1 MDENKK
7 LLFKHD
13 EAWDAEKLHL
23 IWAEIEEIAKELEI
37 SYYPPQFEVISA
49 EQMID
54 AYTSVAMPVMYRHWS
69 FGKAFIQQN
78 HDYQEG
84 RMGLAYE
91 VVINSNPAIAY
102 LMESNSITMMAL
114 VMAHAS
120 VGHSAVFKNNYL
132 FKTWTDAGGIID
144 YLVYA
149 KNYIKKCE
157 ERYGDEAVERV
168 LDAAHSIQQYG
179 VDKYKRK
186 TRNKSSAKKAQREIE
201 RHQQKIDD
209 FDDLW
214 DKTVPKAEF
223 VYDLD
228 DDHPG
233 QLEEPEENLLYFI
246 EKQAPTLPTWKR
258 EIIRIV
264 RRLATYWYPQGRT
277 QVVNE
282 GYATFTHHYIMNRL
296 YERGLIDE
304 GSFIEFIANHTGV
317 ITQYDYDN
325 KYYSGFNVYTVGF
338 NIFRDLKRMC
348 ENPTDED
355 REWFPDIVGKKWQD
369 VINTA
374 MKNYDNETF
383 INQFLSPKVMRDMK
397 LFAVLDS
404 YREKDYVVSG
414 IHDEQGYR
422 TVREIFARQYN
433 RSRHIPDITVVAADL
448 NGSRELVL
456 FHNDINDV
464 PLDERS
470 ATQVLQ
476 YVAELWEYDVRL
488 ETISLNS
495 RGPAN
500 KDIVVKGPNSEISK
514 LRVSPRDPYFSPE
527 TD

>member
-1 MDENKK
+1 M
-7 LLFKHD
+7 
-13 EAWDAEKLHL
+13 
-23 IWAEIEEIAKELEI
+23 
-37 SYYPPQFEVISA
+37 
-49 EQMID
+49 
-54 AYTSVAMPVMYRHWS
+54 
-69 FGKAFIQQN
+69 
-78 HDYQEG
+78 
-84 RMGLAYE
+84 
-91 VVINSNPAIAY
+91 
-102 LMESNSITMMAL
+102 
-114 VMAHAS
+114 
-120 VGHSAVFKNNYL
+120 
-132 FKTWTDAGGIID
+132 
-144 YLVYA
+144 
-149 KNYIKKCE
+149 
-157 ERYGDEAVERV
+157 
-168 LDAAHSIQQYG
+168 
-179 VDKYKRK
+179 
-186 TRNKSSAKKAQREIE
+186 QREIE

-209 FDDLW
+209 YDDLW
-214 DKTVPKAEF
+214 EKTVPKMSTNDRA
-223 VYDLD
+223 D
-228 DDHPG
+228 DDHVG

-246 EKQAPTLPTWKR
+246 EKNAPTLPIWKR

-264 RRLATYWYPQGRT
+264 RRLATYWYPQSLTG
-277 QVVNE
+277 VVNE

-317 ITQYDYDN
+317 ITQHDYDS

-348 ENPTDED
+348 EHPTDED
-355 REWFPDIVGKKWQD
+355 REWFPDIVGKRWQD
-369 VINTA
+369 VINNA
-374 MKNYDNETF
+374 MKNYNNETF

-433 RSRHIPDITVVAADL
+433 RSRHVPDIAVVAADM
-448 NGSRELVL
+448 NGTRELVL

-488 ETISLNS
+488 ETISLSS
-495 RGPAN
+495 RGAAN
-500 KDIVVKGPNSEISK
+500 KDIIVKGPNSEISK